1 MSTFT
6 NPLTFPF
13 LYLYP
18 TKYSFNDM
26 KKVYRDKYGKNLIW
40 SYIPED
46 FVEQIAIPRE
56 ILQSQHS
63 NLTHSI
69 LLERNKWRIL
79 QLYEGQ
85 PQKIEYDIFNTWN
98 VLQDTMVEGFIL
110 VSEIYSP
117 SFVLVSFL
125 STNYCLLS
133 GDILNLSVIT
143 INIDTNES
151 SINTMDLGDPKITL
165 DELIKQPMCNIKTKG
180 ELSNEE
186 IEKLKNNLLEHLK
199 NNKYGGLVP
208 ILNSYPPKYKEY
220 KYNDTD
226 SASIPIIKKKDN
238 IMINIEGKLRIM
250 IERNIRYGHKIL
262 PIHIGM
268 ENKHGGIHLLKEMIF
283 DEIEDPSATTAE
295 MIFIQ
300 EDVCQDLIDDLYRAG
315 FRPSDEIKKN
325 DLIQTLQ
332 KEIAKRDEWKSEWE
346 EADNYMI
353 KILKQEIDKKDK
365 IIESLMNQFVFKS
378 DPNACRKISL

>member
-40 SYIPED
+40 SDIPED

-151 SINTMDLGDPKITL
+151 ILNVMDMETPKMTFN
-165 DELIKQPMCNIKTKG
+165 ELIKQPICNIKVKG

-186 IEKLKNNLLEHLK
+186 IDKLKENLLKHLK
-199 NNKYGGLVP
+199 NNKYGGLTP
-208 ILNSYPPKYKEY
+208 ILMPNTPAYSES

-226 SASIPIIKKKDN
+226 SASIPIIKKKKKK
-238 IMINIEGKLRIM
+238 E
-250 IERNIRYGHKIL
+250 KIY
-262 PIHIGM
+262 
-268 ENKHGGIHLLKEMIF
+268 K
-283 DEIEDPSATTAE
+283 
-295 MIFIQ
+295 
-300 EDVCQDLIDDLYRAG
+300 
-315 FRPSDEIKKN
+315 
-325 DLIQTLQ
+325 
-332 KEIAKRDEWKSEWE
+332 
-346 EADNYMI
+346 
-353 KILKQEIDKKDK
+353 
-365 IIESLMNQFVFKS
+365 
-378 DPNACRKISL
+378 RKITL